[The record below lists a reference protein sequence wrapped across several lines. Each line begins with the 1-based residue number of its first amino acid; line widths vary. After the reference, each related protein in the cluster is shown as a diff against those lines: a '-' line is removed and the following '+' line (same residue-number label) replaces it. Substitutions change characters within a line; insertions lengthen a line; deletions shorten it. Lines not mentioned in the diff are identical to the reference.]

1 MFLMGSLIEAFGN
14 SIYAAQALVALYAAY
29 QVIVIIRRIRQK
41 RFGSE
46 AQADQFL
53 TEVGE
58 ALQKRDFDQIAQLC
72 DSPPWWS
79 KAVPQLILVALANLH
94 RGPAKIKRM
103 AAERFEV
110 DVLAPLEY
118 RMSWIS
124 TAVKS
129 EPMLGLLGTVAG
141 MIAAFGKIA
150 GAQSQGIKPEAL
162 ASDISL
168 ALITT
173 AVGLL
178 IAIPLIMAGNAIHVR
193 MSKLQDS
200 VQQDLGRFF
209 DDLDA
214 AREEGGART

>member
-1 MFLMGSLIEAFGN
+1 M
-14 SIYAAQALVALYAAY
+14 
-29 QVIVIIRRIRQK
+29 
-41 RFGSE
+41 
-46 AQADQFL
+46 
-53 TEVGE
+53 
-58 ALQKRDFDQIAQLC
+58 
-72 DSPPWWS
+72 
-79 KAVPQLILVALANLH
+79 H
-94 RGPAKIKRM
+94 RGSAKMKRM

-150 GAQSQGIKPEAL
+150 GAQSSGIKPEAL

-173 AVGLL
+173 MVGLV

-200 VQQDLGRFF
+200 VQQDLSRFF
-209 DDLDA
+209 DDFDA
-214 AREEGGART
+214 VRNEGTNA